1 MVSGLFEPMKE
12 RIATEIYQKLLKA
25 TQVLIIPHQRPDGD
39 AMGAATAL
47 AGFLSNHKINHK
59 IWCKTEAP
67 EGLQFLPHAHK
78 LTSKPELW
86 TEQVFDVIVVVDSG
100 DLVYNGSAEYI
111 EKLIHRPT
119 IINIDHHP
127 TNQHYGDINLV
138 LPTASSTNEIL
149 HTFFVLNHEP
159 ITPDMATSL
168 MTGLIT
174 DTGTFTNS
182 GTSQRSLAVGS
193 DLISRG
199 ANFGLIKD
207 EVITDKSV
215 AGLRLWGTVMNRL
228 QLHAFTEIAY
238 TYVTIEDLVQA
249 QVTEEEADGIANFL
263 NFLEEGKAAMV
274 LKGRAD
280 GTVKGSFRTTRP
292 DVDVSAWAKLFGG
305 GGHIKAA
312 GFSVEGPMEKAIEHI
327 LQSVAE
333 YQKK

>member
-1 MVSGLFEPMKE
+1 MKE
-12 RIATEIYQKLLKA
+12 RIATEIYQKLLLAKH
-25 TQVLIIPHQRPDGD
+25 VLVIPHQRPDGD
-39 AMGAATAL
+39 ALGAATAL

-67 EGLQFLPHAHK
+67 EGLRFLPHAHK
-78 LTSKPELW
+78 LTSQPELW
-86 TEQVFDVIVVVDSG
+86 TEHQFDTIVVVDSG

-111 EKLIHRPT
+111 EKLTNRPT

-215 AGLRLWGTVMNRL
+215 AGLRLWGTVMKRL
-228 QLHAFTEIAY
+228 KLHEATDIAY
-238 TYVTIEDLVQA
+238 TYVTMEDLAKA
-249 QVTEEEADGIANFL
+249 QVTEEESDGIANFL
-263 NFLEEGKAAMV
+263 NFLEEGQAAMV

-280 GTVKGSFRTTRP
+280 GTVKGSFRTTRSN
-292 DVDVSAWAKLFGG
+292 VDVSAWAKLFGG
-305 GGHIKAA
+305 DGHIKAA

-327 LQSVAE
+327 LQTVSE
-333 YQKK
+333 YQKTKN